1 MATVRW
7 DFLIRGGRIIDGTGN
22 PWFFGDV
29 AVSDGRIAEVAPRG
43 LLDAALASD
52 VVDATGHVV
61 CPGFIDIQS
70 HSILPFLT
78 DGRALSK
85 VFQGVTTEIMGE
97 AWTPAPVGGRIRDP
111 FRSSLL
117 AADPGGW
124 AERAKTWTRFR
135 AWLEDMQARG
145 VSVNIG
151 SFVGGATVREF
162 ARGWDMGEPTA
173 AEVSTMCDVMDACM
187 REGAFGIATALIYPP
202 GSYAGTAELIE
213 IAKVVGH
220 YGGVYITHMRSE
232 SDLILD
238 GLAEALRI
246 GREGNCAVEIYH
258 LKASGESSWK
268 YMPQVIA
275 EIDRA
280 RSAGIDVTADM
291 YPYVASGTGLS
302 VLIPN
307 WASEGERLFENLA
320 DPAIRAAVRAE
331 MLDPPL
337 ESPGMA
343 RSANRDGIVPLGFQ
357 RPENRQYIGKTLAE
371 IARMRD
377 QEWPDAVIDL
387 LLSEQQ
393 RISTVYF
400 MMSEDNLRLQLQ
412 QPWMKI
418 STDAGGIDPSGQTN
432 PVHPRAYG
440 TYTRVLGKYVR
451 EERVIE
457 LEDAIRKMTS
467 SVATRLSLHDRGSLR
482 AGNWA
487 DIVVFNP
494 DTVADLA
501 TFTEPHQLSVGVRD
515 VWVNGS
521 RVLDNGSHTGAMPG
535 RIVDGPGRRFAN

>member
-1 MATVRW
+1 
-7 DFLIRGGRIIDGTGN
+7 
-22 PWFFGDV
+22 
-29 AVSDGRIAEVAPRG
+29 
-43 LLDAALASD
+43 
-52 VVDATGHVV
+52 
-61 CPGFIDIQS
+61 
-70 HSILPFLT
+70 
-78 DGRALSK
+78 
-85 VFQGVTTEIMGE
+85 
-97 AWTPAPVGGRIRDP
+97 
-111 FRSSLL
+111 
-117 AADPGGW
+117 
-124 AERAKTWTRFR
+124 
-135 AWLEDMQARG
+135 
-145 VSVNIG
+145 
-151 SFVGGATVREF
+151 
-162 ARGWDMGEPTA
+162 
-173 AEVSTMCDVMDACM
+173 VSTMCDVMDACM

-213 IAKVVGH
+213 IAKVVGR

-246 GREGNCAVEIYH
+246 GREANCAVEIYH

-268 YMPQVIA
+268 YMPHVIA

-280 RSAGIDVTADM
+280 RSEGIDVTADM

-400 MMSEDNLRLQLQ
+400 MMSEDNVRLQLQ

-451 EERVIE
+451 EERVIA

-467 SVATRLSLHDRGSLR
+467 AVASRLSLHDRGSLR
-482 AGNWA
+482 TGNWA
-487 DIVVFNP
+487 DIVVFDP
-494 DTVADLA
+494 ETVADRA
-501 TFTEPHQLSVGVRD
+501 TFTDPHQLSVGVRD

-521 RVLDNGSHTGAMPG
+521 RVLDNGQHTGAMPG
-535 RIVDGPGRRFAN
+535 QIVDGPGRRFST